1 MPGTSR
7 GNVLKYSPI
16 NSDTL
21 VIAVDHSDEGTLVL
35 LQGRLGIDSSP
46 DLKDRLLA
54 ILRGQTPKV
63 VIVDL
68 ANVSYVD
75 TSGIA
80 TLLEAFK
87 IARGRH
93 IDLRLNGLQGRLAR
107 LFEVTGVSALFER
120 SGSKDAPSPLRV
132 P

>member
-1 MPGTSR
+1 MK
-7 GNVLKYSPI
+7 LSPI
-16 NSDTL
+16 TSDSL
-21 VIAVDHSDEGTLVL
+21 DIEVRHDGESVVVL

-68 ANVSYVD
+68 TKVSYVD

-93 IDLRLNGLQGRLAR
+93 IDLHLSGLQGRLAR

-120 SGSKDAPSPLRV
+120 SGSNSAPSPLRV

>member
-1 MPGTSR
+1 MKLRPITSDSLDIEVR
-7 GNVLKYSPI
+7 HDGESV
-16 NSDTL
+16 
-21 VIAVDHSDEGTLVL
+21 VVL

-120 SGSKDAPSPLRV
+120 SGSKNAPSPLRV